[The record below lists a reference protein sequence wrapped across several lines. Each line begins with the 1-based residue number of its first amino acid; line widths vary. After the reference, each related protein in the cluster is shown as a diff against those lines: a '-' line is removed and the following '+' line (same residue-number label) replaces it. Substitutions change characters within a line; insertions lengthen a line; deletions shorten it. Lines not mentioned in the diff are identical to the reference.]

1 MSIICVFN
9 LQRARGEG
17 QRVILKGFVH
27 RGSATQSCW
36 HFTEARASIVCC
48 MDLGFHYLLH
58 SRLWNRNCV
67 RAYRYS
73 IVSRHR
79 VPVDPEWHSAK
90 VSYIASMK
98 KIFYLVYAFIF
109 YAIAQTVITFN
120 LSNPSDDIKKL
131 SHRIGVHSRYLF
143 PALWILL
150 LLLLK

>member
-1 MSIICVFN
+1 M
-9 LQRARGEG
+9 
-17 QRVILKGFVH
+17 
-27 RGSATQSCW
+27 
-36 HFTEARASIVCC
+36 ASV
-48 MDLGFHYLLH
+48 
-58 SRLWNRNCV
+58 
-67 RAYRYS
+67 
-73 IVSRHR
+73 
-79 VPVDPEWHSAK
+79 
-90 VSYIASMK
+90 K